1 MTRFYLVSAVIMFI
15 TPNKINTVVI
25 QSCSN
30 TGHSER
36 SKKQPQRGASATE

>member
-1 MTRFYLVSAVIMFI
+1 MTRFYLVLVLIMFI

-25 QSCSN
+25 HICSN